1 MAITEE
7 DFNYYREEMINGDSK
22 GAYNMAYCYL
32 NGEGVE
38 QNYNLGLKYLKVS
51 AGLGYVTAI
60 YKMFCLYN
68 GMEINGLIIDKDYS
82 KKIEYAKVL
91 SSANLLFNVEP
102 EEQKYI
108 YIGKIE
114 LAVNYANSDRPQIEQ
129 KKGFIFLKELA
140 DMGFP
145 DAQYYTALCYINA
158 IGTNS
163 DYNAA
168 KQYVNKCMYNEK
180 NDVFGNQNSFKNEAS
195 KLYYNL

>member
-7 DFNYYREEMINGDSK
+7 DFNYYREEMINGDAK

-129 KKGFIFLKELA
+129 KKDLFFERTCRYGI
-140 DMGFP
+140 P
-145 DAQYYTALCYINA
+145 RCT
-158 IGTNS
+158 
-163 DYNAA
+163 
-168 KQYVNKCMYNEK
+168 V
-180 NDVFGNQNSFKNEAS
+180 
-195 KLYYNL
+195 LYSSMLY